1 MMRILTHK
9 NTHTNTLRSLK
20 KKRAA
25 VPMATVAIVFS
36 ETISLSLTPFLTHSL
51 LISLVYLFFEDTQP
65 QVIVK
70 HYLIENHYFH

>member
-1 MMRILTHK
+1 
-9 NTHTNTLRSLK
+9 
-20 KKRAA
+20 
-25 VPMATVAIVFS
+25 MATVAIVFS
-36 ETISLSLTPFLTHSL
+36 ETISLSLTPSLTHSL